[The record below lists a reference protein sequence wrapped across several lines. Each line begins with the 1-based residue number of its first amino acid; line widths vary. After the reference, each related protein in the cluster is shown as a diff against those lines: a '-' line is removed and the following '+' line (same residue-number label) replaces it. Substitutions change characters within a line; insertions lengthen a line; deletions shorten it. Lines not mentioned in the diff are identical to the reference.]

1 MKDIKINTEKNKNW
15 INYLNMPILW
25 PLEDRP
31 KNLIQAGKVMVNGE
45 EELRRGRK
53 LVPGDEVQL
62 VGENT
67 VYRVTRD

>member
-1 MKDIKINTEKNKNW
+1 MKDIKINTEKIKLDQLLKYAN
-15 INYLNMPILW
+15 IVATGGQA
-25 PLEDRP
+25 